1 MKTYLRSGVVIV
13 LIGTFAAGCAG
24 NGQGKPAPVS
34 TRQIPAP
41 KEPPA
46 PPPVRNER
54 IDPALQTAARTELNA
69 ALASK
74 DPLIHTHG
82 IEAAQNTIGAKE
94 PSIYLNAL
102 DDTAPMVRFAGAM
115 SVGRLQISQAKP
127 QLLQMVNDTDSRVR
141 VAVRF
146 ALHRLGDTT
155 LSKELE
161 TTAHDL
167 DWQTR
172 CETARVLGLLGE
184 PTAVRVLKPM
194 LRDREDS
201 VRLQAADSL
210 WRLGNQDGLRTL
222 VSASASGYPDDQMI
236 ALMGLA
242 GPKDQRVLGHLRAAL
257 TADYPQVCLVAARA
271 MGECGSDA
279 GYPIAVEAVSSKDP
293 GQRFRAAIAFGAI
306 GRSDSQGYLAELLK
320 DKESPAVRVAAAQ
333 ALLQLKQPAGAAVT
347 ARGE

>member
-1 MKTYLRSGVVIV
+1 MMTYWRNGV
-13 LIGTFAAGCAG
+13 LILLVGVIAAGCAG
-24 NGQGKPAPVS
+24 NGQGKPAPVAD
-34 TRQIPAP
+34 RQIPAP

-46 PPPVRNER
+46 PPAVRNEQ
-54 IDPALQTAARTELNA
+54 IDPALQTAARAELNA

-74 DPLIHTHG
+74 DPLIHMHAV
-82 IEAAQNTIGAKE
+82 EAAQNTVGAKE
-94 PSIYLNAL
+94 PSIYLSAL
-102 DDTAPMVRFAGAM
+102 DDTAAQVRFAGAM
-115 SVGRLQISQAKP
+115 AIGQLQTSQAKP
-127 QLLQMVNDTDSRVR
+127 QLLQMVNDTNPLVR

-155 LSKELE
+155 LSKEFE

-167 DWQTR
+167 EWQTR

-210 WRLGNQDGLRTL
+210 WRLGSQDGLRTL

-236 ALMGLA
+236 ALLGLA
-242 GPKDQRVLGHLRAAL
+242 GPKDRRVLGHLRAAL
-257 TADYPQVCLVAARA
+257 TADYTEVCLVAARA
-271 MGECGSDA
+271 MGTCGSDA
-279 GYPIAVEAVSSKDP
+279 GYAIATDGAKSKDP
-293 GQRFRAAIAFGAI
+293 RHRLLAAIAFGAI
-306 GRSDSQGYLAELLK
+306 GRSDSQPYLAELLK
-320 DKESPAVRVAAAQ
+320 DKDSADVRLGAAQ
-333 ALLQLKQPAGAAVT
+333 ALLQLKQPAVA